1 MSDPILKSNKAQ
13 PEVTSSEDAIFD
25 DIRPCR
31 DDEAQHELEVI
42 ANDEALVNGIVK
54 LRFPKLHKYF
64 GPLFRFKVRS
74 FIRSTLKNVHT
85 IEDFQ
90 QLVAKAVVKM
100 MDSTTDGVEFKGF
113 ENLDPNKAYL
123 FISNHRDIS
132 LDPAFIDFALH
143 SHHLA
148 TVRIAIGDN
157 LRKIPAATALMR
169 LNKSFIV
176 KRGEMSPREKLREL
190 QHLSQYMGLSLQEN
204 HSLWIAQREGRAKDG
219 YDRTEDAVLKMIFLH
234 GRGQGLDFATYM
246 SSLNIVPVAITYE
259 YDPNDLDKA
268 HELHEKALHGSYK
281 KGELEDIKSIVKG
294 IKGYKG
300 RVCVEAGEPITS
312 GFSNPSELA
321 ALIDNFIF
329 THYALY
335 PSMLISAQKLGMA
348 PEHVL
353 DNIKSE
359 EIIKFMDRIHSYPE
373 ELQERIMRMYA
384 APYDNYQ
391 KAMAAAAA
399 SAATAADADATGAAS
414 SPEAGAANSPE
425 AGAASDTAG
434 AAGAEDPSSQK

>member
-1 MSDPILKSNKAQ
+1 M
-13 PEVTSSEDAIFD
+13 
-25 DIRPCR
+25 
-31 DDEAQHELEVI
+31 
-42 ANDEALVNGIVK
+42 
-54 LRFPKLHKYF
+54 
-64 GPLFRFKVRS
+64 
-74 FIRSTLKNVHT
+74 
-85 IEDFQ
+85 
-90 QLVAKAVVKM
+90 
-100 MDSTTDGVEFKGF
+100 
-113 ENLDPNKAYL
+113 
-123 FISNHRDIS
+123 
-132 LDPAFIDFALH
+132 
-143 SHHLA
+143 
-148 TVRIAIGDN
+148 RIAIGDN

-190 QHLSQYMGLSLQEN
+190 QHLSHYMGLSLQEN

-219 YDRTEDAVLKMIFLH
+219 YDRTEEAVLKMIFLH
-234 GRGQGLDFATYM
+234 GRAQGQDFATYM

-268 HELHEKALHGSYK
+268 HELHEKALHGTYK

-300 RVCVEAGEPITS
+300 RVRVEAGEPITS

-335 PSMLISAQKLGMA
+335 PSVLISAQKLGMA

-353 DNIKSE
+353 DNVKSE

-399 SAATAADADATGAAS
+399 SAATVADTNATADADATRV
-414 SPEAGAANSPE
+414 ANSSE
-425 AGAASDTAG
+425 AGAASD
-434 AAGAEDPSSQK
+434 AAGAGAEESAAQK

>member
-90 QLVAKAVVKM
+90 QLVAKAVIKM

-190 QHLSQYMGLSLQEN
+190 QHLSHYMGLSLQEN

-219 YDRTEDAVLKMIFLH
+219 YDRTEEAVLKMIFLH
-234 GRGQGLDFATYM
+234 GRAQGQDFATYM

-268 HELHEKALHGSYK
+268 HELHEKALHGTYK

-294 IKGYKG
+294 IKGY
-300 RVCVEAGEPITS
+300 
-312 GFSNPSELA
+312 NELA

-335 PSMLISAQKLGMA
+335 PSVLISAQKLGMA

-353 DNIKSE
+353 DNVKSE

-399 SAATAADADATGAAS
+399 SAATVADTNATADADATRV
-414 SPEAGAANSPE
+414 ANSSE
-425 AGAASDTAG
+425 AGAASD
-434 AAGAEDPSSQK
+434 AAGAGAEESAAQK

>member
-1 MSDPILKSNKAQ
+1 
-13 PEVTSSEDAIFD
+13 
-25 DIRPCR
+25 
-31 DDEAQHELEVI
+31 
-42 ANDEALVNGIVK
+42 
-54 LRFPKLHKYF
+54 
-64 GPLFRFKVRS
+64 
-74 FIRSTLKNVHT
+74 
-85 IEDFQ
+85 
-90 QLVAKAVVKM
+90 
-100 MDSTTDGVEFKGF
+100 
-113 ENLDPNKAYL
+113 
-123 FISNHRDIS
+123 
-132 LDPAFIDFALH
+132 
-143 SHHLA
+143 
-148 TVRIAIGDN
+148 
-157 LRKIPAATALMR
+157 MR

-190 QHLSQYMGLSLQEN
+190 QHLSHYMGLSLQEN

-219 YDRTEDAVLKMIFLH
+219 YDRTEEAVLKMIFLH
-234 GRGQGLDFATYM
+234 GRAQGQDFATYM

-268 HELHEKALHGSYK
+268 HELHEKALHGTYK

-373 ELQERIMRMYA
+373 ELQERVMRMYA

-414 SPEAGAANSPE
+414 SPEASAANSPE

-434 AAGAEDPSSQK
+434 AAGVAGTEDPSSQK